1 MAWPAP
7 GGMSVHREWGGGGV
21 EAALN
26 LVTKE
31 GGCMA
36 HNNGAH
42 GGGKMGRAQQLW
54 HWMRK
59 DSQRLRNICHPGD
72 SYR

>member
-1 MAWPAP
+1 MACTR
-7 GGMSVHREWGGGGV
+7 GMSVHREWGGGGV

-26 LVTKE
+26 LVTRQ

-36 HNNGAH
+36 HNNGGH

-54 HWMRK
+54 ALDEEGQPEAEEHLSSR
-59 DSQRLRNICHPGD
+59 
-72 SYR
+72 